1 MAAIEGADP
10 YQLPANILS
19 GRGIALNSLL
29 IHSLH
34 VDHTQLPPLPN
45 ELVEYLVFGRGKKEK
60 EKKSGYT
67 RAEFKAMKSLQAHN
81 HGPAYTVY
89 VSPWQY
95 TYICY
100 MGMSIPTYAVWVGP
114 CPHTYICC
122 IGNSIS
128 IYLYI

>member
-45 ELVEYLVFGRGKKEK
+45 ALVEYLVSGEAKKKRKKKVATRG
-60 EKKSGYT
+60 
-67 RAEFKAMKSLQAHN
+67 Q
-81 HGPAYTVY
+81 
-89 VSPWQY
+89 
-95 TYICY
+95 
-100 MGMSIPTYAVWVGP
+100 
-114 CPHTYICC
+114 
-122 IGNSIS
+122 NSR
-128 IYLYI
+128 L